1 MKRWKKILMTVFFI
15 LVMVMLFLDRTGVV
29 G

>member
-15 LVMVMLFLDRTGVV
+15 LVMIMLFLDRTGVV